1 MEPFINIQP
10 AQGNLKY
17 IIALVDGA
25 VLMPLSGADHP
36 YKFLLAE
43 DRADHLRVLCQHQ
56 LTVGEWQ
63 GHAIEV
69 WDLDPQVT
77 VPKGYQ
83 LEDLRSLLFTAS
95 TEVLGLVSRATQLLN
110 WYKTHRFCGSCGKP
124 MIRHASEYA
133 MRCES
138 CNRDDYPRISPCII
152 VVVTHGDKCLLAR
165 QAHWPP
171 GRYSAIAGFIEIGE
185 TAEQAVCR
193 EVYEEVGLEI
203 DSVRY
208 ISSQPWPFPSQLMMG
223 FIARAKTTEIE
234 VDGVEIS
241 EAHWWHYQQLPE
253 FIPPANVIAG
263 ELIRKFVSEVA
274 Q

>member
-1 MEPFINIQP
+1 
-10 AQGNLKY
+10 
-17 IIALVDGA
+17 
-25 VLMPLSGADHP
+25 
-36 YKFLLAE
+36 
-43 DRADHLRVLCQHQ
+43 
-56 LTVGEWQ
+56 
-63 GHAIEV
+63 
-69 WDLDPQVT
+69 
-77 VPKGYQ
+77 
-83 LEDLRSLLFTAS
+83 
-95 TEVLGLVSRATQLLN
+95 
-110 WYKTHRFCGSCGKP
+110 
-124 MIRHASEYA
+124 

-274 Q
+274 E